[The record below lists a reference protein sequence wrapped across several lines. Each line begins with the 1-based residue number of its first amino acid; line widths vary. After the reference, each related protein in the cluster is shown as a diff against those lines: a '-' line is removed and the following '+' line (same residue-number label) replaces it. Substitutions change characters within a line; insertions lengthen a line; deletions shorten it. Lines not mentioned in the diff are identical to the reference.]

1 MARYAY
7 FNSNTPSPS
16 PVLGWYDTEASN
28 YDSLPGA
35 ANLFTL
41 TDAQWDARLAA
52 PNGWAVSNGALIP
65 YNAPDPPVPLDI
77 QAANAL
83 TAHIAMGIA
92 ITCSGNSALNATYA
106 LDDTTLTQIGSVAR
120 DAKSGM
126 GLPGGASTFTYP
138 DAAGVPRT
146 FTSAQLIMT
155 YIAMRDL
162 LLQLN
167 TQAAVI
173 RQGGSPVWPNQAA
186 VIT

>member
-1 MARYAY
+1 MKYAY
-7 FNSNTPSPS
+7 FNSSVAAPS
-16 PVLGWYDTEASN
+16 PVIGWIDNDDETFSN
-28 YDSLPGA
+28 LPGA
-35 ANLFTL
+35 QNLLLL
-41 TDAQWDARLAA
+41 TEDQWDAHMAD
-52 PNGWAVSNGALIP
+52 PNGWAVNNGQLAP
-65 YNAPDPPVPLDI
+65 YSAPAPELPPDV

-138 DAAGVPRT
+138 DAAGVSRT

-173 RQGGSPVWPNQAA
+173 RQGGSPVWPPQTAT
-186 VIT
+186 IT